1 MTEPLLW
8 TALVCLLL
16 SGCRHKIVSH
26 LQPRILTPVALMDIP
41 EQNLPLIA
49 PEEMDTVNFPVASA
63 IAHPRHERRRP
74 AVKATVTP
82 PAVTSEPADPRTE
95 SSGASGTSLIGELS
109 TASSTDPRAQQ
120 EATQLIASIDRRIGA
135 LPSRK
140 LDEQKAQISKVRNFQ
155 KQAQQAL
162 NSGDMDGA
170 RMLAIKAKLLLDDI
184 EK

>member
-1 MTEPLLW
+1 MTGPLLW

-16 SGCRHKIVSH
+16 GGCRHKVVTH
-26 LQPRILTPVALMDIP
+26 LQPRILTPVALEDIP
-41 EQNLPLIA
+41 EQELPLIA
-49 PEEMDTVNFPVASA
+49 PEDMGKARFPVASA
-63 IAHPRHERRRP
+63 IVHPRHERRRP

-82 PAVTSEPADPRTE
+82 PAVTSETADPRAE
-95 SSGASGTSLIGELS
+95 SSGASLIGALS

-170 RMLAIKAKLLLDDI
+170 RTLATKAKLLLDDI